1 MKKKIGI
8 RYISLIYK
16 RNISLKQEGEK
27 EQLRLTSTATPAEDK
42 EEEEAKDDKKKK
54 KKESANTK

>member
-8 RYISLIYK
+8 RYISHIQTKYLIEA
-16 RNISLKQEGEK
+16 RGEK
-27 EQLRLTSTATPAEDK
+27 EQLRVTSTATPAEDK

-54 KKESANTK
+54 KKKERATTK